1 MIQNDDTP
9 EMIVY
14 KLKFLGLII
23 VFSALF
29 WWIGTGMYSMLIGLF
44 CSLSVVYVR
53 LKKQEADSKNQEKN
67 HNEVI

>member
-23 VFSALF
+23 TFSALF
-29 WWIGTGMYSMLIGLF
+29 WWAGAGILSMICGLF
-44 CSLSVVYVR
+44 SGVCVLYFQRKKEIAAEKLSG
-53 LKKQEADSKNQEKN
+53 ESAE
-67 HNEVI
+67 